1 MLIRKS
7 VLMMMMMLVII
18 IIIIIIVK
26 ILILMMKISIKHYH
40 QDHNLHPAI
49 FHLGVR
55 PDLL

>member
-18 IIIIIIVK
+18 IIIIIIIIIK
-26 ILILMMKISIKHYH
+26 ILMKISIKHYH

-55 PDLL
+55 KDLL